1 MPAESALVP
10 LSDRVLQ
17 ALAAIVGADKISTQP
32 DDLQTFGRDWTKA
45 FPPAPS
51 AIVFP
56 RSVEQVQA
64 IVKLAN
70 AEKFAVVPSGGR
82 TGLSGGAV
90 ATRGEVVVA
99 LDYMNKVLDF
109 DPIDRAVTCQAGV
122 VTEALQ
128 MFAEEKGLYYPVDF
142 ASAGSS
148 RIGGNIATNAGGIK
162 VIRYGMTRD
171 WVLGLKVVT
180 GAGEILELNR
190 GLLKNNAGYDLRHL
204 FIGAEGTLGIIVEAT
219 MQLTRPPVGLTALV
233 LGVPAFANIMDVL
246 HTFQEQLDLTA
257 FEFFSDKALAKVVAH
272 SQVPMPFETPAAYY
286 ALLEFENLNEEVE
299 AKALGFFEHCVEQGW
314 VLDGVMSQ
322 SLEQLQN
329 LWRLREDISETLS
342 RWTPYK
348 NDIATVISKVPP
360 FIAEVDAV
368 VSREYPDFEIV
379 WFGHIGDGNVHLN
392 ILKPDALSVAEFHE
406 KCHHVSQWV
415 FEIVQRYAGSV
426 SAEHGV
432 GLLKKDY
439 LHFGRSAAEIAL
451 MKQIKRAFDP
461 NHVMNPGKI
470 FD

>member
-1 MPAESALVP
+1 MTAATP
-10 LSDRVLQ
+10 LSDSVLSQ
-17 ALAAIVGADKISTQP
+17 LAALVGDDKITTRP
-32 DDLQTFGRDWTKA
+32 EDLQSFGRDWTKA
-45 FPPAPS
+45 FPPAAS

-56 RSVEQVQA
+56 RTAEQVQA
-64 IVKLAN
+64 IVRLAN
-70 AEKFAVVPSGGR
+70 VEGFALVPSGGR

-90 ATRGEVVVA
+90 AARGEVVVA
-99 LDYMNKVLDF
+99 FDYMNRVLDF
-109 DPIDRAVTCQAGV
+109 NPVDRTVVCQAGV
-122 VTEALQ
+122 ITEQLQ
-128 MFAEEKGLYYPVDF
+128 QFAEQQGLYYPVDF

-148 RIGGNIATNAGGIK
+148 QIGGNISTNAGGIK

-171 WVLGLKVVT
+171 WVMGLKVVT
-180 GAGEILELNR
+180 GSGEILELNR
-190 GLLKNNAGYDLRHL
+190 GLIKNNAGYDLRQL
-204 FIGAEGTLGIIVEAT
+204 FIGAEGTLGFIVEAT
-219 MQLTRPPVGLTALV
+219 MQLTRSPVGLTALV

-246 HTFQEQLDLTA
+246 HAFQGGLDLTA
-257 FEFFSDKALAKVVAH
+257 FEFFSDKALAKVTEH
-272 SQVPMPFETPAAYY
+272 GGLQKPFDTPAAYY
-286 ALLEFENLNEEVE
+286 ALIEFEKLNDEVE
-299 AKALGFFEHCVEQGW
+299 AKAMALFEHCVEQGW
-314 VLDGVMSQ
+314 VIDGVMSQ
-322 SLEQLQN
+322 SIEQLQN

-368 VSREYPDFEIV
+368 VTREYPDFEIV

-392 ILKPDALSVAEFHE
+392 ILKPDALDIAEFHQR
-406 KCHHVSQWV
+406 CHHVSQWV

-439 LHFGRSAAEIAL
+439 LSFGRGAEEIAL
-451 MKQIKRAFDP
+451 MKQIKRVFDP
-461 NHVMNPGKI
+461 NGVMNPGKI